1 MDSDLFRDTFNVA
14 NCWNKKSGK
23 HSIEIVL
30 VLLSR
35 SSMLVMAEGTA
46 GSIMFMPSR
55 FAFSLVSLFSL
66 VSARDLLAKK
76 WQRFSLATSERCQ
89 RRTGKKIQGSKIRR
103 LLEI

>member
-1 MDSDLFRDTFNVA
+1 MDSDLFPDTFNVA
-14 NCWNKKSGK
+14 NCWSKKSGK

-55 FAFSLVSLFSL
+55 FAFSLVSS
-66 VSARDLLAKK
+66 RDLLAKK
-76 WQRFSLATSERCQ
+76 WQKFSLVTSERCQ
-89 RRTGKKIQGSKIRR
+89 RRTGKKIKAPK
-103 LLEI
+103 